1 MNMILLTTPRGK
13 RFGRAT
19 AAVLLSAIAVVA
31 SAAGPASVPPSTQ
44 PALSHLA
51 DQIARGTP
59 DEAAAAADEF
69 VRQIVEPVA
78 AVLKNLEQRSPAEQR
93 RVLQALQR
101 VHAALRIRLY
111 QANLPPED
119 ANYSTRSQPEIA
131 TCSSGCSTTTRGG
144 DWRRSIKSRS
154 SRVARPACWSRR
166 GCSTGPLSLS
176 KRL

>member
-119 ANYSTRSQPEIA
+119 AQLF
-131 TCSSGCSTTTRGG
+131 
-144 DWRRSIKSRS
+144 D
-154 SRVARPACWSRR
+154 
-166 GCSTGPLSLS
+166 
-176 KRL
+176 